1 MQDDERLYLF
11 RIYEV
16 PTGRKILINE
26 GIMSFIVFDYIYV
39 SFLLKSNSVDYHDV
53 LLLFVNET
61 L

>member
-39 SFLLKSNSVDYHDV
+39 SFLLN
-53 LLLFVNET
+53 
-61 L
+61 